1 MLVELCQVVVRG
13 DVGPVVT
20 GTRTFVE
27 LILHVHETTAVKS
40 RKFCTFLHVRLSSD
54 EHHQRLLSKRR
65 TQFRHVEIL
74 SAALPFFALLDTER
88 RHQS

>member
-1 MLVELCQVVVRG
+1 MHADAYCS
-13 DVGPVVT
+13 
-20 GTRTFVE
+20 
-27 LILHVHETTAVKS
+27 VKS

-54 EHHQRLLSKRR
+54 ERHQRLLSKRR